1 MEKVTPLEA
10 GNRIAVTAV
19 RAGHFLVDRLLG
31 GGWDRLPSTATREP
45 KPPVKARITYIT
57 TGENNENQSA
67 A

>member
-45 KPPVKARITYIT
+45 KVPVRANITYIS
-57 TGENNENQSA
+57 TGEPDELQSA
-67 A
+67 S